1 MYNENFLYNMQQI
14 SYENLAQYNLILF
27 LKPVDF
33 IEKTDIIKI

>member
-27 LKPVDF
+27 LKHIDF
-33 IEKTDIIKI
+33 IEKIDIIKI